1 MALIDNTTWS
11 GKDAQGFYSDALL
24 VGSTKSLFRK
34 ELEVKSK
41 VVVHSL
47 DLGNFLQADAC
58 KLAELGNY
66 TLGGKDLNVCPL
78 GFKIPFCTSDFERNY
93 LSESLAAGANNNPN
107 FPPTFMEYIFMK
119 IKEGISSQ
127 TEYLTFQ
134 GDTAASPAD
143 LCDGLQKQLLADG
156 TVIDV
161 AADGT
166 KIEEAATVI
175 AELTKIYNKIPKAVR
190 QRGKAVMFVNVA
202 TAAAYRLALAGST
215 GNPAIIAVNG
225 AISILTFAEVP
236 IVVAPGL
243 GANKAICCDPL
254 NLVWGTDL
262 PEDEM
267 EISFIQDP
275 TNPKT
280 SYAIGSFK
288 FGVIHLVGKET
299 VYYN

>member
-1 MALIDNTTWS
+1 MSLIDNTTWS

-34 ELEVKSK
+34 ELNVKSK
-41 VVVHSL
+41 VNISSL
-47 DLGNFLQADAC
+47 NLGQFLQADAC
-58 KLAELGNY
+58 KLVESGNY
-66 TLGGKDLNVCPL
+66 TLAQKPLEVCPI
-78 GFKIPFCTSDFERNY
+78 GFKIPFCTLDWERNY

-107 FPPTFMEYIFMK
+107 FPTTAIDYIFEK
-119 IKEGISSQ
+119 VKEGISEQ

-143 LCDGLQKQLLADG
+143 LCDGLEKQLLADG

-161 AADGT
+161 AADGS

-175 AELTKIYNKIPKAVR
+175 DELTRIYEKIPKTVR
-190 QRGKAVMFVNVA
+190 KKVKIFVNI
-202 TAAAYRLALAGST
+202 TTDAAYRLALSSAT
-215 GNPAIIAVNG
+215 GNPALLAING
-225 AISILTFAEVP
+225 DVATTTFSGIP
-236 IVVAPGL
+236 LVVAPGL
-243 GANKAICCDPL
+243 GDNKAICADPM
-254 NLVWGTDL
+254 NLVWATDL
-262 PEDEM
+262 ESDEM

-288 FGVIHLVGKET
+288 FGITHLVGKEI
-299 VYYN
+299 VFYN

>member
-1 MALIDNTTWS
+1 MSLIDNTTWS
-11 GKDAQGFYSDALL
+11 GKEAVGFYSDALL

-34 ELEVKSK
+34 ELNVKSK
-41 VVVHSL
+41 VLLSSL
-47 DLGNFLQADAC
+47 NLGNFLQADAC

-66 TLGGKDLNVCPL
+66 TLAQKPLEVCPI
-78 GFKIPFCTSDFERNY
+78 GFKIPFCTLDWERNY

-107 FPPTFMEYIFMK
+107 FPTTAIDYIFMK
-119 IKEGISSQ
+119 IKEGISEE

-143 LCDGLQKQLLADG
+143 LCNGLQKQLLADG

-161 AADGT
+161 SASGT
-166 KIEEAATVI
+166 AIEAAATVI
-175 AELTKIYNKIPKAVR
+175 AELTKIYEKIPATVR
-190 QRGKAVMFVNVA
+190 KKVTMFVNVN
-202 TAAAYRLALAGST
+202 TDAAYRLALSQAT
-215 GNPAIIAVNG
+215 GNPALLAING
-225 AISILTFAEVP
+225 DVATTTFAGVP
-236 IVVAPGL
+236 VVVAPGL
-243 GANKAICCDPL
+243 GSAKAICADPQ
-254 NLVWGTDL
+254 NLVWATDM
-262 PEDEM
+262 EDDEM

-288 FGVIHLVGKET
+288 FGVTHLVGKEI

>member
-1 MALIDNTTWS
+1 MSLIDNTTWS
-11 GKDAQGFYSDALL
+11 GKNAQGFYSDALL

-34 ELEVKSK
+34 ELAVKS
-41 VVVHSL
+41 VVNVSSL
-47 DLGNFLQADAC
+47 NLGSFLQPDAC
-58 KLAELGNY
+58 KLVEQGNY
-66 TLGGKDLNVCPL
+66 TLAQKPLEVCPI
-78 GFKIPFCTSDFERNY
+78 GFRIPFCTLDWERNY

-107 FPPTFMEYIFMK
+107 FPTEAIDYIFMK
-119 IKEGISSQ
+119 IKEGISEQ

-143 LCDGLQKQLLADG
+143 LCDGLEKQLLADG

-175 AELTKIYNKIPKAVR
+175 GELTRIYEKIPKTVR
-190 QRGKAVMFVNVA
+190 KKVSIFVNI
-202 TAAAYRLALAGST
+202 TTDAAYRLALSSAT
-215 GNPAIIAVNG
+215 GNPALLAING
-225 AISILTFAEVP
+225 DVATTTFAGVP
-236 IVVAPGL
+236 VIVAPGL
-243 GANKAICCDPL
+243 GDAKAICADPM

-262 PEDEM
+262 ESDEM

-288 FGVIHLVGKET
+288 FGVMHLVGKEI

>member
-1 MALIDNTTWS
+1 
-11 GKDAQGFYSDALL
+11 
-24 VGSTKSLFRK
+24 V
-34 ELEVKSK
+34 
-41 VVVHSL
+41 L
-47 DLGNFLQADAC
+47 DW
-58 KLAELGNY
+58 
-66 TLGGKDLNVCPL
+66 
-78 GFKIPFCTSDFERNY
+78 ERNY

-107 FPPTFMEYIFMK
+107 FPTTAIDYIFMK
-119 IKEGISSQ
+119 IQEGISSQ

-143 LCDGLQKQLLADG
+143 LCNGLQKQLLADG

-161 AADGT
+161 SADGT

-175 AELTKIYNKIPKAVR
+175 GELTKIYNKIPKEVR
-190 QRGKAVMFVNVA
+190 QGGKAVMYINVA
-202 TAAAYRLALAGST
+202 TAAAYRLALASST

-236 IVVAPGL
+236 IIVAPGL
-243 GANKAICCDPL
+243 GSAKAICCDPM

-262 PEDEM
+262 ESDEM

-280 SYAIGSFK
+280 AYAIGSFK
-288 FGVIHLVGKET
+288 FGVMHLVGKEI